1 MEIHKVILSKEMLA
15 EMPEAERT
23 LLLLL
28 AHANNE
34 INVLSKLILMMRK
47 DSAPSLIVDH
57 VEAGQTFIIMRLL
70 IGKLHEAWELF
81 KTRFRAT
88 VGSQRNAFHSFS
100 AKARKPFRR

>member
-1 MEIHKVILSKEMLA
+1 MEIHKVILSKKMLA

-47 DSAPSLIVDH
+47 DPAPSLIVDH
-57 VEAGQTFIIMRLL
+57 VEAGQTFIIHALADWQAARGL
-70 IGKLHEAWELF
+70 G
-81 KTRFRAT
+81 
-88 VGSQRNAFHSFS
+88 AFQNSILE
-100 AKARKPFRR
+100 

>member
-81 KTRFRAT
+81 KTRFQSNRRLAEKCIPQL
-88 VGSQRNAFHSFS
+88 QREGAE
-100 AKARKPFRR
+100 AL